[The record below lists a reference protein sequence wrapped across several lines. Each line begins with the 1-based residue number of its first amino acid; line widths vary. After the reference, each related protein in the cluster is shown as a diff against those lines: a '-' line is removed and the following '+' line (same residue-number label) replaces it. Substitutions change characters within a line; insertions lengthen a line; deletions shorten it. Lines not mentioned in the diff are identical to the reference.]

1 MLYYN
6 SFDVGVKTINNFV
19 LYFYK
24 EFSEIQCCYLGTEK
38 ELAPLFPTRYLFQV
52 VILAYIRWNSF
63 HSITQPCI
71 IFEFFAIHVPLDF
84 RTFMRCFGCYYFCN
98 LLKDLRLALI
108 LLRTVGTLLMQRGNG
123 TLIAWFHIRTAFRCM
138 AGWTSEDF
146 CSLFVEFKIS

>member
-6 SFDVGVKTINNFV
+6 SFDVGGKTINNFV

-71 IFEFFAIHVPLDF
+71 IFEFFA
-84 RTFMRCFGCYYFCN
+84 
-98 LLKDLRLALI
+98 
-108 LLRTVGTLLMQRGNG
+108 
-123 TLIAWFHIRTAFRCM
+123 
-138 AGWTSEDF
+138 S
-146 CSLFVEFKIS
+146 

>member
-6 SFDVGVKTINNFV
+6 SFDVGGKTINNFV

-108 LLRTVGTLLMQRGNG
+108 LLRTAHAERKRHTDCLVSYKNSFSVHGRLDIGGLLFPLR
-123 TLIAWFHIRTAFRCM
+123 
-138 AGWTSEDF
+138 
-146 CSLFVEFKIS
+146 